1 MGTWPLV
8 SCSAALFLK
17 ALKLCLRAALAC
29 MHLPPHDTLTPQVPN
44 LVADVG
50 LNGVAA
56 LQQLKAEEGIAG
68 AVKLGLAGLLSVGAR
83 V

>member
-1 MGTWPLV
+1 MVLW
-8 SCSAALFLK
+8 
-17 ALKLCLRAALAC
+17 
-29 MHLPPHDTLTPQVPN
+29 QVPN

-56 LQQLKAEEGIAG
+56 LQRLTPEEGVAG
-68 AVKLGLAGLLSVGAR
+68 AVKLGLAGLLSLGAR

>member
-1 MGTWPLV
+1 MCYTG
-8 SCSAALFLK
+8 
-17 ALKLCLRAALAC
+17 AC
-29 MHLPPHDTLTPQVPN
+29 ASLPSIPVPLTPQVPN

-56 LQQLKAEEGIAG
+56 LQQLRAEEGIAF
-68 AVKLGLAGLLSVGAR
+68 AVKLGMAGLLSVGAR

>member
-1 MGTWPLV
+1 MM
-8 SCSAALFLK
+8 A
-17 ALKLCLRAALAC
+17 
-29 MHLPPHDTLTPQVPN
+29 LTPQVPN